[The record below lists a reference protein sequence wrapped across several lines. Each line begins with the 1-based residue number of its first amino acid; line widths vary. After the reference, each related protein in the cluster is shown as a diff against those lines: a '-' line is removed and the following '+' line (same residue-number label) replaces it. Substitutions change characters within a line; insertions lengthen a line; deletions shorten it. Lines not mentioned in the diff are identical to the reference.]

1 MLANLFERRAI
12 RDPALAAWGRGDDLD
27 LAPGSSAGMRVD
39 EHSSMQ
45 LLAVFSCVRVISDSI
60 AMLPVDVYRGR
71 GGETQSIPTPVW
83 IDQPNV
89 DTDRVAFLVQTIVSL
104 LLRGNAYWLVVRND
118 GGQITE
124 LWTLHPDMVQG
135 EANGMRK
142 AFRIQG
148 QRFDGELVHIPA
160 MLFPGSKVGVDPIS
174 AARDAIGL
182 GLATQTFG
190 SKFFAQGAMP
200 SGVITSPGIVT
211 PEQAKELAQSWRAAH
226 GGVNRSN
233 LPAVLTGGAA
243 YTPIAITPE
252 QSQFLET
259 RRYNDEQIYR
269 LFGLQHPFT
278 PMGGSSMTY
287 ANTEQ
292 LGTDVT
298 RFTFMPWIVRLEH
311 AISRLLPRPQFA
323 KFNLD
328 AFLRSALRDRYE
340 SYKTGIE
347 TGFLEVNEVRAW
359 ENLDPMDTPPA
370 EPEAASPDDAMR
382 AEARDE
388 PRRVEVRVVTDDE
401 LNVLGVEDVVR

>member
-27 LAPGSSAGMRVD
+27 LAPGSSAGVRVD

-104 LLRGNAYWLVVRND
+104 LLRGNAYWLVFRND

-124 LWTLHPDMVQG
+124 LWTLHPDMVQV

-298 RFTFMPWIVRLEH
+298 RFTFMPWIVRLEG
-311 AISRLLPRPQFA
+311 ALSRLLPRPQFA

-340 SYKTGIE
+340 SYKMGIE
-347 TGFLEVNEVRAW
+347 TGFLEVNEVRVW
-359 ENLDPMDTPPA
+359 ENLDPMDTAPA
-370 EPEAASPDDAMR
+370 EPEAPSPDDAMR
-382 AEARDE
+382 AE
-388 PRRVEVRVVTDDE
+388 PRRVEVRVVTDHDAP
-401 LNVLGVEDVVR
+401 VDGVEDVDR

>member
-27 LAPGSSAGMRVD
+27 LAPGSSAGVRVD

-118 GGQITE
+118 GGQISE
-124 LWTLHPDMVQG
+124 LWTLHPDMVQV

-298 RFTFMPWIVRLEH
+298 RFTFMPWIVRLEG
-311 AISRLLPRPQFA
+311 ALSRLLPRPQFA

-328 AFLRSALRDRYE
+328 AFLRSALRDRYD

-359 ENLDPMDTPPA
+359 ENLDPMDTSPA
-370 EPEAASPDDAMR
+370 EPEAPSPDDAMR
-382 AEARDE
+382 AE
-388 PRRVEVRVVTDDE
+388 PRRVEVRVVTDHDAP
-401 LNVLGVEDVVR
+401 VDGVEDVDR

>member
-1 MLANLFERRAI
+1 
-12 RDPALAAWGRGDDLD
+12 LAAWGRGDDLD
-27 LAPGSSAGMRVD
+27 LAPGSSAGVRVD

-124 LWTLHPDMVQG
+124 LWTLHPDMVQV

-298 RFTFMPWIVRLEH
+298 RFTFMPWIVRLEG
-311 AISRLLPRPQFA
+311 ALSRLLPRPQFA

-359 ENLDPMDTPPA
+359 ENLDPINTAPA
-370 EPEAASPDDAMR
+370 DPEAPSPDDAMR
-382 AEARDE
+382 SL
-388 PRRVEVRVVTDDE
+388 PDD
-401 LNVLGVEDVVR
+401 

>member
-27 LAPGSSAGMRVD
+27 LSPASASGMRVD
-39 EHSSMQ
+39 EGTAMQ

-60 AMLPVDVYRGR
+60 SMLPVDVYRGR
-71 GGETQSIPTPVW
+71 GGETQGLPTPTW

-104 LLRGNAYWLVVRND
+104 LLRGNAYWLVTRNA
-118 GGQITE
+118 GGQIVE
-124 LWTLHPDMVQG
+124 LWTLHPDIVQV

-142 AFRIQG
+142 AFRIAG
-148 QRFDGELVHIPA
+148 QRFEGEIVHLTG
-160 MLFPGSKVGVDPIS
+160 MLPPGAKVGVDPIT

-182 GLATQTFG
+182 GLATQTYG

-200 SGVITSPGIVT
+200 SGVITSPGVVT
-211 PEQAKELAQSWRAAH
+211 QDQARELAQSWRAAH

-233 LPAVLTGGAA
+233 LPAVLTGGAT

-259 RRYNDEQIYR
+259 RKYSDEQIYR

-298 RFTFMPWIVRLEH
+298 RFTFMPWIVRLEG
-311 AISRLLPRPQFA
+311 AFTRLLPRPQFA

-347 TGFLEVNEVRAW
+347 TGFLEINEVRAW
-359 ENLDPMDTPPA
+359 ENLDPINTLPA
-370 EPEAASPDDAMR
+370 EPEAPSPDDAMR
-382 AEARDE
+382 NINVRLFTEFDE
-388 PRRVEVRVVTDDE
+388 PVDGVTEVHE
-401 LNVLGVEDVVR
+401 

>member
-27 LAPGSSAGMRVD
+27 LAPGSSAGVRVD

-124 LWTLHPDMVQG
+124 LWTLHPDMVQV
-135 EANGMRK
+135 EAQGMRK

-298 RFTFMPWIVRLEH
+298 RFTFMPWIVRLEG
-311 AISRLLPRPQFA
+311 ALSRLLPRPQFA

-359 ENLDPMDTPPA
+359 ENLDPMDTAPA
-370 EPEAASPDDAMR
+370 EPEAPSPDDAMR
-382 AEARDE
+382 AE
-388 PRRVEVRVVTDDE
+388 PRRVEVRVVTDHDAP
-401 LNVLGVEDVVR
+401 VDGVEDVDR

>member
-27 LAPGSSAGMRVD
+27 LAPGSSAGVRVD

-124 LWTLHPDMVQG
+124 LWTLHPDMVQV
-135 EANGMRK
+135 EAQGMRK

-298 RFTFMPWIVRLEH
+298 RFTFMPWIVRLEG
-311 AISRLLPRPQFA
+311 ALSRLLPRPQFA

-370 EPEAASPDDAMR
+370 DPEAPSPDDAMR
-382 AEARDE
+382 AE
-388 PRRVEVRVVTDDE
+388 PRRVEVRVVTDHDAP
-401 LNVLGVEDVVR
+401 VDGVEDVDR

>member
-27 LAPGSSAGMRVD
+27 LSPGSSAGVRVD
-39 EHSSMQ
+39 EYSSMQ

-124 LWTLHPDMVQG
+124 LWTLHPDMVQV

-298 RFTFMPWIVRLEH
+298 RFTFMPWIVRLEG
-311 AISRLLPRPQFA
+311 ALSRLLPRPQFA

-340 SYKTGIE
+340 SYKMGIE
-347 TGFLEVNEVRAW
+347 TGFLEVNEVRVW
-359 ENLDPMDTPPA
+359 ENLDPMDTAPA
-370 EPEAASPDDAMR
+370 EPEAPSPDDAMR
-382 AEARDE
+382 AE
-388 PRRVEVRVVTDDE
+388 PRRVEVRVVTDHDAP
-401 LNVLGVEDVVR
+401 VDGVEDVDR